1 MKQSYLTILGIIF
14 KKITGIKDISLFR
27 KNLHKRIGKL
37 WYHRKYTADDIIAVM
52 CQLGMKTG
60 SIICIHASMK
70 EFYNYQGTAEELIK
84 KIQNVITTEGTLIMP
99 SYPDPRYQKEPSYIF
114 NPKADPTFAGHLAEV
129 FRKSPNVVR
138 SINVQHSV
146 CAWGNMQ
153 NGS

>member
-1 MKQSYLTILGIIF
+1 MKQSYLTTLGIIF

-37 WYHRKYTADDIIAVM
+37 WYHKKYTADDIIAVM

-84 KIQNVITTEGTLIMP
+84 KIQNIITTEGTLIMP

-114 NPKADPTFAGHLAEV
+114 NPKTDPT
-129 FRKSPNVVR
+129 
-138 SINVQHSV
+138 
-146 CAWGNMQ
+146 
-153 NGS
+153 

>member
-1 MKQSYLTILGIIF
+1 MKQSYLTTLGIIF

-37 WYHRKYTADDIIAVM
+37 WYHKKYTADDIIAVM

-84 KIQNVITTEGTLIMP
+84 K
-99 SYPDPRYQKEPSYIF
+99 
-114 NPKADPTFAGHLAEV
+114 
-129 FRKSPNVVR
+129 FRISSQQRVL
-138 SINVQHSV
+138 
-146 CAWGNMQ
+146 
-153 NGS
+153 

>member
-84 KIQNVITTEGTLIMP
+84 KIQNIITTEGTLIMP
-99 SYPDPRYQKEPSYIF
+99 SYPNPRYQKEPSYIF
-114 NPKADPTFAGHLAEV
+114 NPKTDPTFAGHLAEEIGRASCRERV
-129 FRKSPNVVR
+129 
-138 SINVQHSV
+138 
-146 CAWGNMQ
+146 
-153 NGS
+153 